1 MFLKRPKLIQV
12 NLNPVQLRSIQKRT
26 KLTNISELSVISE
39 DPDSNSELQ
48 MELSF
53 QIESKEFYNAVINAS
68 FTAVNNQEKKTFA
81 RIKQLTKEA
90 EEIALRVKGLE
101 KMLKLTEKQVKYLG
115 KQLRDVRIAEKL
127 DLL

>member
-39 DPDSNSELQ
+39 DPDSSSELQ

-68 FTAVNNQEKKTFA
+68 FTAVKKEKKTFA

-90 EEIALRVKGLE
+90 EEIALRVEGLE
-101 KMLKLTEKQVKYLG
+101 KMLKLTEKQVLVFR
-115 KQLRDVRIAEKL
+115 L
-127 DLL
+127 

>member
-39 DPDSNSELQ
+39 DPDSSSELQ

-68 FTAVNNQEKKTFA
+68 FTAVKKEKKTFA

-90 EEIALRVKGLE
+90 EEIALRVEGLE